1 MYDAGLAW
9 MSVEGKAYNAE
20 FVAVGSWQLS
30 ERRFRSRR
38 LSWCMLLL
46 CCTQQKMQA
55 LHRLLDYFTVDQI
68 RCLFCLYFY
77 FFSLSFSLSI
87 LFCFAATLDVKR
99 LCRNERLIITVR
111 QIFLWSSIFSIDRT
125 YFSWIFGTQKILL
138 NNFWSFYDPIC
149 PNNSRKLFDKIDG
162 DQNCVVRCYRSL
174 KCFPRNMGGLW
185 NCNAAACRS

>member
-1 MYDAGLAW
+1 MHAAALLYPTENASFASFVGLLHGGPD
-9 MSVEGKAYNAE
+9 SL
-20 FVAVGSWQLS
+20 FV
-30 ERRFRSRR
+30 
-38 LSWCMLLL
+38 
-46 CCTQQKMQA
+46 
-55 LHRLLDYFTVDQI
+55 
-68 RCLFCLYFY
+68 CLYFY

-87 LFCFAATLDVKR
+87 LFCFAATLDLKR
-99 LCRNERLIITVR
+99 LWNERLIITVR

-138 NNFWSFYDPIC
+138 NNFWRFYDPIC